1 MLIPGDG
8 LMSDSIEQ
16 YYVYYPLAL
25 IITVTVIAA
34 ILDVP
39 WAKRISPYMIAA
51 GWLVFAAKT
60 VIYSSTGTDFNV
72 FWEAGQATLQ
82 GNSPY
87 SVAAAVNPPTAV
99 PFYIL
104 LASIPQPLSLLGWTV
119 VNAIAAALLVWV
131 SYQMLRG
138 QDYPYKVM
146 LPNRVLNGLSVVVA
160 LSLPCHFSLRL
171 GQFTFLITVCIIL
184 AISAYGRGRQIFAG
198 IIYAIATIKVNTA
211 LPFLMLLVDRRSWRF
226 WLTMSLSVLAL
237 CVMIPGPARLFPWVQ
252 QSLGNI
258 VALAQ
263 PGKIND
269 YSVLSS
275 DFHNMI
281 GFDSIFYHLGMG
293 DRNQVRICQLVAMTT
308 LGAWIGFKSIGQR
321 DDGSRGA
328 TCAIVALYA
337 MVFTYHRVQ
346 DGVILAIP
354 LVYVMSQL
362 QTQTGLSRR
371 WLMGAMAAIIGALY
385 WHPKLNVVI
394 VAIVDRLQVSSLSR
408 VASAIFL
415 PFHTW
420 LVLAAILFIT
430 LGGVSQVKSEFQ
442 PSVNRASVSRDSR
455 RSLKM

>member
-1 MLIPGDG
+1 MLIPGDD

-25 IITVTVIAA
+25 IITAAIIAA
-34 ILDVP
+34 ILDIP
-39 WAKRISPYMIAA
+39 WAKRIFPYVIAA
-51 GWLVFAAKT
+51 GWIIFAAKT

-82 GNSPY
+82 GKSPY
-87 SVAAAVNPPTAV
+87 SVAGAVNPPTAV

-146 LPNRVLNGLSVVVA
+146 LPNRVLNGLSVVAA

-184 AISAYGRGRQIFAG
+184 ALSAYGRGRQIFAG
-198 IIYAIATIKVNTA
+198 IIYGIATIKINTA
-211 LPFLMLLVDRRSWRF
+211 LPFLLLLVDRRSWRF
-226 WLTMSLSVLAL
+226 WLTMSLSVLVL
-237 CVMIPGPARLFPWVQ
+237 CMMIPGPARLLPWVQ

-281 GFDSIFYHLGMG
+281 GFDSIFYHLGVG
-293 DRNQVRICQLVAMTT
+293 DRSQIRIFQLVAMTT

-321 DDGSRGA
+321 DGSRGA

-354 LVYVMSQL
+354 LVYVVSQL
-362 QTQTGLSRR
+362 HIQAGHQAGRR
-371 WLMGAMAAIIGALY
+371 WFMAAMAAIIGALY

-408 VASAIFL
+408 IASAVFL

-430 LGGVSQVKSEFQ
+430 LGGLSQVKSEFQ
-442 PSVNRASVSRDSR
+442 PSAGRESE